1 MSAATSNRPVHPSMV
16 LGAYLERFVRA
27 RRVAVLGDAT
37 LELAERLVE
46 RGARLVHAYDP
57 DAARAAEA
65 FTRTSQDR
73 ERHVTHAVLAGDLGV
88 RDGAFDVVVVPDL
101 SIFADPSEVLR
112 RARKLAGSAGIAV
125 IASPN
130 PDASRRLL
138 ALSAQRNKE
147 ASPPGYYALYDLVS
161 LQFPVVRMLGQAPF
175 VGYTVADF
183 AAGPDLEV
191 SVDTSL
197 LQATEEP
204 EHFIAIASERKVSVD
219 AFVVVELSLA
229 EVRDAIG
236 ATGAKAADAGRVKEL
251 ETALAAH
258 DERRRTDEKSAEER
272 AAAAVATA
280 ARVVELEAKLER
292 LREVDTRAGDAH
304 VRAERLTHQIRD
316 LEEELRRQRDRA
328 TKLAKQLDDEK
339 KLRTKAE
346 VELGLARGTPQIP
359 GAKERIEQLTA
370 DLSATRARALE
381 LEGELSAAGVGI
393 EELSND
399 RAALRARVAELE
411 LRLAAQEAAAAT
423 KEPDPSLL
431 SRVAQLEAALERSE
445 AGRLAAVRRADELA
459 ETLAATTA
467 ERLHLAEKTQAL
479 EKQVA
484 TLLAER
490 AAAESM
496 APEIDALEAQLR
508 ERGHHIVVLEAELRE
523 GLRVGKELV
532 EELEEL
538 RAAAATPAGE
548 ATPPAAAPQ
557 NGAAVPP
564 STVGGFAATATE
576 AAPLATTEDVTL
588 PSATLDVTEAM
599 KTQLD
604 TLAARAARSEADLKA
619 AEWRIAQLELS
630 LAAAERGEGEP
641 TAVAVELEQA
651 LLAAHQELAT
661 LRRAVGPEGA
671 HVAPGVVE
679 QAVLLHQVQDQIDGA
694 AP

>member
-1 MSAATSNRPVHPSMV
+1 MSTPSPSSRAQRSPVHPSMV
-16 LGAYLERFVRA
+16 LGAYLERLIRA

-37 LELAERLVE
+37 LELAEKLVE
-46 RGARLVHAYDP
+46 RGARLAHAYDP

-65 FTRTSQDR
+65 FARVAHDR
-73 ERHVTHAVLAGDLGV
+73 DRHVMHAVLEGDLGV

-112 RARKLAGSAGIAV
+112 KARRLAGTAGIAV
-125 IASPN
+125 IVSPN

-138 ALSAQRNKE
+138 AQTRMKDVT
-147 ASPPGYYALYDLVS
+147 PPGYYALYDLVS

-204 EHFIAIASERKVSVD
+204 EHFIAIASERKVAVD
-219 AFVVVELSLA
+219 AFVVVELSLSD
-229 EVRDAIG
+229 VRDALGSAG
-236 ATGAKAADAGRVKEL
+236 ASPVALGDERAAEGRVKEL
-251 ETALAAH
+251 EVALGVH
-258 DERRRTDEKSAEER
+258 DERRRADERAAEER
-272 AAAAVATA
+272 ASAAVATA

-292 LREVDTRAGDAH
+292 LRDVDTRAGDAH

-328 TKLAKQLDDEK
+328 TKLTKLLDDEK
-339 KLRTKAE
+339 KIRTKAE
-346 VELGLARGTPQIP
+346 VELGLARGRPEIP
-359 GAKERIEQLTA
+359 GAKERIEQLPIDA
-370 DLSATRARALE
+370 NSARARALE

-393 EELSND
+393 EELASD
-399 RAALRARVAELE
+399 RTALRARVAELE
-411 LRLAAQEAAAAT
+411 IRLATQEAAAKT
-423 KEPDPSLL
+423 PDPGLL

-445 AGRLAAVRRADELA
+445 AHRQAAMRRVDGLA
-459 ETLAATTA
+459 EALAAATT
-467 ERLHLAEKTQAL
+467 ERAHLAEKNQVL
-479 EKQVA
+479 EQQTA

-490 AAAESM
+490 VASESL
-496 APEIDALEAQLR
+496 APEIDALEALLR
-508 ERGHHIVVLEAELRE
+508 DRGHRIAVLERDLRE

-532 EELEEL
+532 QELESL
-538 RAAAATPAGE
+538 REMTSTAPPGEAPPPVATPS
-548 ATPPAAAPQ
+548 Q
-557 NGAAVPP
+557 NGAPIASPAL
-564 STVGGFAATATE
+564 GAFATALETTLE
-576 AAPLATTEDVTL
+576 VPSPALA
-588 PSATLDVTEAM
+588 VTESM

-619 AEWRIAQLELS
+619 AEWRIAQLELA
-630 LAAAERGEGEP
+630 LASAERGEGEP
-641 TAVAVELEQA
+641 AAVAVELEQA

-661 LRRAVGPEGA
+661 LRRAIGPEGE
-671 HVAPGVVE
+671 HVAPGVME
-679 QAVLLHQVQDQIDGA
+679 QAVLLHQISHSS

>member
-1 MSAATSNRPVHPSMV
+1 MSTASSQRPIHPSMV
-16 LGAYLERFVRA
+16 LGAYLERLVRS

-65 FTRTSQDR
+65 FARTAQDR
-73 ERHVTHAVLAGDLGV
+73 DRHVTHAVFEGDLGV

-101 SIFADPSEVLR
+101 SLFADPSEVLR
-112 RARKLAGSAGIAV
+112 RARKLAGSAGVAV
-125 IASPN
+125 ISSPN

-138 ALSAQRNKE
+138 ALPAARGKDT
-147 ASPPGYYALYDLVS
+147 APPGYYALYDIVS

-219 AFVVVELSLA
+219 AFVVVELSLSD
-229 EVRDAIG
+229 VREAIG
-236 ATGAKAADAGRVKEL
+236 TTGASTAASGRVKEL
-251 ETALAAH
+251 EAALAVH
-258 DERRRTDEKSAEER
+258 DERRRTDERSAEER
-272 AAAAVATA
+272 ASAAVATA

-292 LREVDTRAGDAH
+292 LRDVDARASDTH

-316 LEEELRRQRDRA
+316 MEEELRRQRDRA
-328 TKLAKQLDDEK
+328 TKLTKQLDDEK

-346 VELGLARGTPQIP
+346 VELGLARGRPEIP

-370 DLSATRARALE
+370 ELSSTRSRALE

-399 RAALRARVAELE
+399 RAALRARIAELE
-411 LRLAAQEAAAAT
+411 LRLAAQEAAAR
-423 KEPDPSLL
+423 EPNPGLL

-445 AGRLAAVRRADELA
+445 AARQSAVRRVDELA

-467 ERLHLAEKTQAL
+467 ERLHLVEKTQTL
-479 EKQVA
+479 ERQTA
-484 TLLAER
+484 ALLAER
-490 AAAESM
+490 AASESL

-508 ERGHHIVVLEAELRE
+508 DRGHRIVVLEAELRE
-523 GLRVGKELV
+523 GLRVGRELV
-532 EELEEL
+532 EELEAL
-538 RAAAATPAGE
+538 REGHVTPTGEAAPPVATPQS
-548 ATPPAAAPQ
+548 Q
-557 NGAAVPP
+557 NGAPAAP
-564 STVGGFAATATE
+564 STLGGFASPAE
-576 AAPLATTEDVTL
+576 AAPPMLMDDVTL
-588 PSATLDVTEAM
+588 PSATLVVTETM

-619 AEWRIAQLELS
+619 AEWRIAQLELA
-630 LAAAERGEGEP
+630 LASAERGDGEP
-641 TAVAVELEQA
+641 AAVAVELEQA

-661 LRRAVGPEGA
+661 LRRTIGPEGD

-679 QAVLLHQVQDQIDGA
+679 QAVLLHQLANSTLGDS

>member
-1 MSAATSNRPVHPSMV
+1 MSTAASQTPVHPSMV
-16 LGAYLERFVRA
+16 LGAYLERLVRA

-65 FTRTSQDR
+65 FARTAQDR
-73 ERHVTHAVLAGDLGV
+73 DRHVMHAVLAGDLGV
-88 RDGAFDVVVVPDL
+88 RDGAFDVVVLPDL
-101 SIFADPSEVLR
+101 SIFADPSDVLR
-112 RARKLAGSAGIAV
+112 RARKLVGTAGIAV

-138 ALSAQRNKE
+138 ALAAPRGKDT
-147 ASPPGYYALYDLVS
+147 SPPGYYALYDLVS

-197 LQATEEP
+197 LKATEEP

-219 AFVVVELSLA
+219 AFVVVELSLS

-236 ATGAKAADAGRVKEL
+236 TAGAKAADTGRVKEL
-251 ETALAAH
+251 EAALAVH
-258 DERRRTDEKSAEER
+258 DERKRADEKSAEER

-292 LREVDTRAGDAH
+292 LRDVDTRAGDTH

-316 LEEELRRQRDRA
+316 LDEELRRQRDRA

-339 KLRTKAE
+339 KSRTKAE
-346 VELGLARGTPQIP
+346 VELGLARGRPEIP

-370 DLSATRARALE
+370 ELSATRSRALE
-381 LEGELSAAGVGI
+381 LEGELSAAGVGL

-399 RAALRARVAELE
+399 RAGLRARVAELE
-411 LRLAAQEAAAAT
+411 LRLAAQEAAAR
-423 KEPDPSLL
+423 EPDPGLL

-445 AGRLAAVRRADELA
+445 ATRQSAVRRADELA

-467 ERLHLAEKTQAL
+467 ERLHLAEKTQTL
-479 EKQVA
+479 EKQTA
-484 TLLAER
+484 ALLAER
-490 AAAESM
+490 AASESL

-508 ERGHHIVVLEAELRE
+508 ARGHRITVLEAELRE

-532 EELEEL
+532 EELETL
-538 RAAAATPAGE
+538 RGAAVAPAGE
-548 ATPPAAAPQ
+548 AAPPAATPQ
-557 NGAAVPP
+557 NGAPVPP
-564 STVGGFAATATE
+564 STLVGHASARE
-576 AAPLATTEDVTL
+576 AAPAETADATPVDDTET
-588 PSATLDVTEAM
+588 M

-619 AEWRIAQLELS
+619 AEWRIAQLELA
-630 LAAAERGEGEP
+630 LASAERGEGEP
-641 TAVAVELEQA
+641 AAVAVELEQA

-661 LRRAVGPEGA
+661 LRRAVGPEGG

-679 QAVLLHQVQDQIDGA
+679 QAVLLHQISNLTMGDS

>member
-1 MSAATSNRPVHPSMV
+1 MSTAASHRPVHPSMV
-16 LGAYLERFVRA
+16 LGAYLERLVRA
-27 RRVAVLGDAT
+27 RRVAVLGNAT

-65 FTRTSQDR
+65 FARTAQDR
-73 ERHVTHAVLAGDLGV
+73 DRHVMHAVLEGDLGV

-101 SIFADPSEVLR
+101 SLFADPSDVLR
-112 RARKLAGSAGIAV
+112 RARKLVGSAGVAV

-138 ALSAQRNKE
+138 ALSSPRGKDT
-147 ASPPGYYALYDLVS
+147 SPPGYYALYDLVS

-197 LQATEEP
+197 LKATEEP

-219 AFVVVELSLA
+219 AFVVVELSLS
-229 EVRDAIG
+229 EVREAIG
-236 ATGAKAADAGRVKEL
+236 TVGATAADAGRMKEL
-251 ETALAAH
+251 EAALAAH

-272 AAAAVATA
+272 AAAAVTTA

-292 LREVDTRAGDAH
+292 LRDVDTRAGDAH

-316 LEEELRRQRDRA
+316 LDEELRRQRDRA

-346 VELGLARGTPQIP
+346 VELGLARGRPEIP

-370 DLSATRARALE
+370 ELTSTRSRALE

-411 LRLAAQEAAAAT
+411 LRLAAQEAAAR
-423 KEPDPSLL
+423 EPDPGLL

-445 AGRLAAVRRADELA
+445 ATRQAAVRRADELG

-467 ERLHLAEKTQAL
+467 ERLHLTEKVQTL
-479 EKQVA
+479 EKQTA
-484 TLLAER
+484 ALLAER
-490 AAAESM
+490 AASESL

-508 ERGHHIVVLEAELRE
+508 DRAHRIAALEAELRE

-532 EELEEL
+532 EELETL
-538 RAAAATPAGE
+538 RGAAVVPAGE
-548 ATPPAAAPQ
+548 AAPPAATPQTQ
-557 NGAAVPP
+557 NGAPAAP
-564 STVGGFAATATE
+564 STLGGFASATE
-576 AAPLATTEDVTL
+576 VAPAEAADATPVADAET
-588 PSATLDVTEAM
+588 M

-619 AEWRIAQLELS
+619 AEWRIAQLELA
-630 LAAAERGEGEP
+630 LASAERGEGAP
-641 TAVAVELEQA
+641 AAVAVELEQA

-661 LRRAVGPEGA
+661 LRRAVGPEGE

-679 QAVLLHQVQDQIDGA
+679 QAVLLHQISTQLDGVV
-694 AP
+694 P